1 MIIGTITVE
10 AMIYQSNSLKDKRSV
25 IKSIST
31 KIKQR
36 YNVSIVESN
45 HQNVWQRTEWMI
57 CSVGTTRAQVE
68 KELQRALAI
77 IDHDVN
83 IEVTAVHWEWL

>member
-1 MIIGTITVE
+1 
-10 AMIYQSNSLKDKRSV
+10 MIYESNSLKDKRSV

-57 CSVGTTRAQVE
+57 VSVGTTRIQVE
-68 KELQRALAI
+68 KELQRALAV